1 VEFKGVEMKELRLAL
16 WLVLLGLYVFAYVGY
31 ADEMT
36 ILYNDGSVGVIDVD
50 PGYIEMVHEVAESE
64 WGESREPSPG
74 PVITDAYGEEAYP
87 LPED

>member
-1 VEFKGVEMKELRLAL
+1 MKLYFILFVYALAIF
-16 WLVLLGLYVFAYVGY
+16 GLAIAVVSYG
-31 ADEMT
+31 DEMT